1 MSVSRR
7 FSLSAVLRARQ
18 AQEDIAKGT
27 AARAR
32 RDAARALDAVADRE
46 QALERRPVLP
56 SGTALAFVAAAAAG
70 RHLAADLAAATELV
84 GQADDLVRERTGELS
99 VAMVRRRVLERLAE
113 RHAAAQRRAEEA
125 AEQRLVDDLVTSR
138 QAPRRAPVGAPA
150 PGTGDGR

>member
-32 RDAARALDAVADRE
+32 HDADRAHDAVANRE
-46 QALERRPVLP
+46 QALDHRPAQP
-56 SGTALAFVAAAAAG
+56 SGTAGAFDAAAAAG
-70 RHLAADLAAATELV
+70 RHLAADLAAATELA
-84 GQADDLVRERTGELS
+84 GQADDLVRERAGELS

-113 RHAAAQRRAEEA
+113 RHAAAQRRAEQA
-125 AEQRLVDDLVTSR
+125 AEQRVVDDLVTSR
-138 QAPRRAPVGAPA
+138 EAPRRAPAGVPA
-150 PGTGDGR
+150 PGTGEGR